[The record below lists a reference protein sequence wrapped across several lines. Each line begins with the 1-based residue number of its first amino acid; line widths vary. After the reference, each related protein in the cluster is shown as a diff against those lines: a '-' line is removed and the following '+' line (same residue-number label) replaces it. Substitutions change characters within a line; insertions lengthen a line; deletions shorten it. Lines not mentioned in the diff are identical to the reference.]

1 MSERFQHP
9 RDNAQPTDYRAD
21 GLDNA
26 SEARPADHS
35 SMEPKL
41 VVSGAAF
48 QSFEVWIDQQLD
60 ELVGRWIQTAAPAAA
75 TMRRVVPQ
83 ASRRE
88 QA

>member
-1 MSERFQHP
+1 
-9 RDNAQPTDYRAD
+9 
-21 GLDNA
+21 
-26 SEARPADHS
+26 
-35 SMEPKL
+35 MEPKL